1 MNILVIVA
9 HPDDEVL
16 GMGGTI
22 LKHAKKGDK
31 VTVAY
36 LTTGITSRRSTNY
49 KTNSRYETT
58 KKQQM
63 EIRKQIE
70 ELRKDAKKVCKFLRV
85 KKTIFF
91 DYPDNELDTISLLKI
106 IKTVEELTKQT
117 KPDRI
122 YTSHF
127 GDLNIDHRI
136 VYESV
141 LTAVRPTEIK
151 VKELLCFEL
160 LSSTEWSFSYDF
172 KPNYFID
179 IKDELKSKVKAMK
192 FYKNEIRA
200 YPHPRSIDSIKH
212 SAGKWGTVSGFIAA
226 EAFQLIR
233 KFEK

>member
-22 LKHAKKGDK
+22 LKHAKKRDK

-49 KTNSRYETT
+49 KNNSKYKIT
-58 KKQQM
+58 KKQ
-63 EIRKQIE
+63 EDNLKKQIS
-70 ELRKDAKKVCKFLRV
+70 ELRNDARKVCKLLRV
-85 KKTIFF
+85 KKIKFF
-91 DYPDNELDTISLLKI
+91 DFPDNELDTVSLLEI
-106 IKTVEELTKQT
+106 TKTVEELIMEV
-117 KPDRI
+117 KPERI

-127 GDLNIDHRI
+127 GDLNVDHR
-136 VYESV
+136 VVFKSV
-141 LTAVRPTEIK
+141 LTAIRPSGIK
-151 VKELLCFEL
+151 INELLCFEL

-179 IKDELKSKVKAMK
+179 IKNELQNKVKAMK
-192 FYKNEIRA
+192 LYKNEIRK
-200 YPHPRSIDSIKH
+200 YPHPRSIEGIQHTAK
-212 SAGKWGTVSGFIAA
+212 KWGIVSGFNAA